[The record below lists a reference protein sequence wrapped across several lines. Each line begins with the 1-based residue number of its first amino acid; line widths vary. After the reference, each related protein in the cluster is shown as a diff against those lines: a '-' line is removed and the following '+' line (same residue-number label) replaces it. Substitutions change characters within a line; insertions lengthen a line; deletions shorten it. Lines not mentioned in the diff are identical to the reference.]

1 MSKKYG
7 FMYEEDLN
15 DWEQL
20 PLNLNILTSP
30 QMSCWL
36 LRRDENKAKKEKSN
50 IESLIDK
57 YTKMWHELDDQIPF
71 SNNPSAIIA
80 KIDVY
85 KSIISDLERYR

>member
-15 DWEQL
+15 TWEQL
-20 PLNLNILTSP
+20 PVNINILTSP
-30 QMSCWL
+30 QMACWL
-36 LRRDENKAKKEKSN
+36 KRRDENIAKEEKSN

-57 YTKMWHELDDQIPF
+57 YTKMWHALDERIPF
-71 SNNPSAIIA
+71 SDNPSAIIA

>member
-20 PLNLNILTSP
+20 PANINILTSP

-57 YTKMWHELDDQIPF
+57 YTKMWHALDDQILF
-71 SNNPSAIIA
+71 SDNPSAIVA
-80 KIDVY
+80 KISVY